1 MIRWISGIALGF
13 LFLAYILLSPSF
25 FFNFGLIIIF
35 GISIYELIKLRVFS
49 LQSLLAFIL
58 IVTAILCLYL
68 YELERSLILIAV
80 MISVATD
87 AFAFFAGK
95 VLGRNKIFPIISPN
109 KTLEGTIGGVVSSV
123 VINFLMITLIFQ
135 NSLKTLDV
143 IMLTLMIFI
152 CAVAAVFGD
161 LLISS
166 IKRQANLKDTGS
178 LIPGH
183 GGLLDRID
191 SHILCIPVFLFYMR
205 FFYEDSACSGINWV
219 YRKKYA

>member
-13 LFLAYILLSPSF
+13 LFLAYIILSPSF

-123 VINFLMITLIFQ
+123 VINSLMITLIFQ

-191 SHILCIPVFLFYMR
+191 SHILCIPVFFVL
-205 FFYEDSACSGINWV
+205 YEV
-219 YRKKYA
+219 LL

>member
-109 KTLEGTIGGVVSSV
+109 KTLEGTIGGIVSSV
-123 VINFLMITLIFQ
+123 VINSLMITLIFQ
-135 NSLKTLDV
+135 NSLKTFDA
-143 IMLTLMIFI
+143 IMLTLVIFI

-191 SHILCIPVFLFYMR
+191 SHILCIPVFFVL
-205 FFYEDSACSGINWV
+205 YEV
-219 YRKKYA
+219 LL

>member
-1 MIRWISGIALGF
+1 MIRWMSGIALGF
-13 LFLAYILLSPSF
+13 LFLAYILLCSPF

-35 GISIYELIKLRVFS
+35 GISTHELIKLRVFS
-49 LQSLLAFIL
+49 LQSFLAFIL

-68 YELERSLILIAV
+68 YELDRSLILIAV
-80 MISVATD
+80 MISVTTD

-109 KTLEGTIGGVVSSV
+109 KTLEGTIGGIVSSV
-123 VINFLMITLIFQ
+123 VINSLMITLIFQ
-135 NSLKTLDV
+135 NSLKTFDA

-152 CAVAAVFGD
+152 CAVASVSGD
-161 LLISS
+161 LLMSS
-166 IKRQANLKDTGS
+166 VKRQANLKDTGS

-191 SHILCIPVFLFYMR
+191 SHILCIPVFFVL
-205 FFYEDSACSGINWV
+205 YEV
-219 YRKKYA
+219 LL

>member
-35 GISIYELIKLRVFS
+35 GISIYELIKLKVFS

-123 VINFLMITLIFQ
+123 VINSLMITLIFQ
-135 NSLKTLDV
+135 NSLKTLNV

-191 SHILCIPVFLFYMR
+191 SHILCIPVFFVL
-205 FFYEDSACSGINWV
+205 YEV
-219 YRKKYA
+219 LL

>member
-123 VINFLMITLIFQ
+123 VINSLMITLIFQ
-135 NSLKTLDV
+135 TSLKTLDV

-191 SHILCIPVFLFYMR
+191 SHILCIPVFFVL
-205 FFYEDSACSGINWV
+205 YEV
-219 YRKKYA
+219 VL

>member
-123 VINFLMITLIFQ
+123 VINSLMITLIFQ

-152 CAVAAVFGD
+152 SAVASVFGD

-191 SHILCIPVFLFYMR
+191 SHILCIPVFFVL
-205 FFYEDSACSGINWV
+205 YEV
-219 YRKKYA
+219 LL

>member
-80 MISVATD
+80 MISVVTD

-109 KTLEGTIGGVVSSV
+109 KTLEGTIGGIVSSV
-123 VINFLMITLIFQ
+123 VINSLMVTLIFQ

-143 IMLTLMIFI
+143 IMLSLLIFI

-191 SHILCIPVFLFYMR
+191 SHLLCIPVFFVL
-205 FFYEDSACSGINWV
+205 YEV
-219 YRKKYA
+219 LL

>member
-58 IVTAILCLYL
+58 MVTAILCLYL
-68 YELERSLILIAV
+68 YELQRSLILIAV

-95 VLGRNKIFPIISPN
+95 ILGRNKIFPIVSPN

-123 VINFLMITLIFQ
+123 VINSLMITLIFQ

-191 SHILCIPVFLFYMR
+191 SHILCIPVFFVL
-205 FFYEDSACSGINWV
+205 YEV
-219 YRKKYA
+219 LL

>member
-95 VLGRNKIFPIISPN
+95 GLGRNKIFPIISPN

-123 VINFLMITLIFQ
+123 VINSLMITLIFQ
-135 NSLKTLDV
+135 NSLKTFDA

-191 SHILCIPVFLFYMR
+191 SHILCIPVFFVL
-205 FFYEDSACSGINWV
+205 YEV
-219 YRKKYA
+219 LL

>member
-123 VINFLMITLIFQ
+123 VINSLMITLIFQ

-143 IMLTLMIFI
+143 IMLALMIFI

-191 SHILCIPVFLFYMR
+191 SHILCIPVFFVL
-205 FFYEDSACSGINWV
+205 YEV
-219 YRKKYA
+219 LL

>member
-87 AFAFFAGK
+87 AFAFFTGK

-123 VINFLMITLIFQ
+123 VINSLMITLIFQ

-191 SHILCIPVFLFYMR
+191 SHILCIPVFFVL
-205 FFYEDSACSGINWV
+205 YEV
-219 YRKKYA
+219 LL

>member
-25 FFNFGLIIIF
+25 FFNSGLIIIF

-80 MISVATD
+80 MISVSTD

-191 SHILCIPVFLFYMR
+191 SHILCIPVFFVL
-205 FFYEDSACSGINWV
+205 YEV
-219 YRKKYA
+219 LL

>member
-123 VINFLMITLIFQ
+123 VINSLMITLIFQ

-191 SHILCIPVFLFYMR
+191 SHILCIPVFFVL
-205 FFYEDSACSGINWV
+205 YEV
-219 YRKKYA
+219 FL

>member
-68 YELERSLILIAV
+68 YEMERSLILIAV
-80 MISVATD
+80 MISVVTD

-123 VINFLMITLIFQ
+123 VINSLMITLIFQ

-191 SHILCIPVFLFYMR
+191 SHILCIPVFFVL
-205 FFYEDSACSGINWV
+205 YEV
-219 YRKKYA
+219 LL

>member
-123 VINFLMITLIFQ
+123 AINSLMITLIFQ

-191 SHILCIPVFLFYMR
+191 SHILCIPVFFVL
-205 FFYEDSACSGINWV
+205 YEV
-219 YRKKYA
+219 LL

>member
-95 VLGRNKIFPIISPN
+95 ILGRNKIFPIISPN

-123 VINFLMITLIFQ
+123 LINSLMITLIFQ

-143 IMLTLMIFI
+143 IMLTLMILI

-191 SHILCIPVFLFYMR
+191 SHILCIPVFFVL
-205 FFYEDSACSGINWV
+205 YEV
-219 YRKKYA
+219 LL

>member
-58 IVTAILCLYL
+58 IVTAILCLYS

-123 VINFLMITLIFQ
+123 VINSLMITLIFQ
-135 NSLKTLDV
+135 NLLKTLDV

-191 SHILCIPVFLFYMR
+191 SHILCIPVFFVL
-205 FFYEDSACSGINWV
+205 YEV
-219 YRKKYA
+219 LL

>member
-58 IVTAILCLYL
+58 IVTAILYLYL

-80 MISVATD
+80 MISVVTD

-95 VLGRNKIFPIISPN
+95 VLGRNKIFPTISPN
-109 KTLEGTIGGVVSSV
+109 KTLEGTIGGIVSSV
-123 VINFLMITLIFQ
+123 VINSLMITLIFQ
-135 NSLKTLDV
+135 NSLKTFDA

-191 SHILCIPVFLFYMR
+191 SHILCIPVFFVLF
-205 FFYEDSACSGINWV
+205 EV
-219 YRKKYA
+219 LK

>member
-95 VLGRNKIFPIISPN
+95 VIGRNKIFPIISPN
-109 KTLEGTIGGVVSSV
+109 KTLEGTIGGVLSSV
-123 VINFLMITLIFQ
+123 MINSLMITLIFQ

-191 SHILCIPVFLFYMR
+191 SHILCIPVFFVL
-205 FFYEDSACSGINWV
+205 YEV
-219 YRKKYA
+219 LL

>member
-25 FFNFGLIIIF
+25 YFNFGLIIIF

-109 KTLEGTIGGVVSSV
+109 KTLEGAIGGVVSSV
-123 VINFLMITLIFQ
+123 VINSLMITLIFQ

-191 SHILCIPVFLFYMR
+191 SHILCIPVFFVL
-205 FFYEDSACSGINWV
+205 YEV
-219 YRKKYA
+219 FL

>member
-58 IVTAILCLYL
+58 IVTAILYLYL

-80 MISVATD
+80 MISVLTD

-95 VLGRNKIFPIISPN
+95 VLGRNKIFPNISPN
-109 KTLEGTIGGVVSSV
+109 KTLEGTIGGVVLSV
-123 VINFLMITLIFQ
+123 VINSLMITLIFQ

-166 IKRQANLKDTGS
+166 IKRQANFKDTGS

-191 SHILCIPVFLFYMR
+191 SHILCIPVFFVL
-205 FFYEDSACSGINWV
+205 YEV
-219 YRKKYA
+219 LL

>member
-109 KTLEGTIGGVVSSV
+109 KTLEGTIGGVVLSV
-123 VINFLMITLIFQ
+123 VINSLMITLIFQ

-143 IMLTLMIFI
+143 IMLTLMILI

-191 SHILCIPVFLFYMR
+191 SHILCIPVFFVL
-205 FFYEDSACSGINWV
+205 YEV
-219 YRKKYA
+219 LL

>member
-109 KTLEGTIGGVVSSV
+109 KTLEGTVGGIVSSV
-123 VINFLMITLIFQ
+123 AINSLMITLIFQ

-191 SHILCIPVFLFYMR
+191 SHILCIPVFFVL
-205 FFYEDSACSGINWV
+205 YEV
-219 YRKKYA
+219 LL

>member
-58 IVTAILCLYL
+58 IVTAILYLYL

-80 MISVATD
+80 MISVVTD

-95 VLGRNKIFPIISPN
+95 VLGRNKIFPTISPN

-123 VINFLMITLIFQ
+123 VINSLMITLIFQ

-143 IMLTLMIFI
+143 IMLSLMVFI

-191 SHILCIPVFLFYMR
+191 SHILCIPVFFVL
-205 FFYEDSACSGINWV
+205 YEV
-219 YRKKYA
+219 LL

>member
-95 VLGRNKIFPIISPN
+95 ILGRNKIFPIISPN
-109 KTLEGTIGGVVSSV
+109 KTLEGTIGGVVLSV
-123 VINFLMITLIFQ
+123 VINSLMITLIFQ

-143 IMLTLMIFI
+143 IMLTLMILI

-191 SHILCIPVFLFYMR
+191 SHILCIPVFFVL
-205 FFYEDSACSGINWV
+205 YEV
-219 YRKKYA
+219 LL

>member
-49 LQSLLAFIL
+49 LQSLLAFII

-95 VLGRNKIFPIISPN
+95 ILGKNKIFPIISPN

-123 VINFLMITLIFQ
+123 VINSLMITLIFQ

-191 SHILCIPVFLFYMR
+191 SHILCIPVFFVL
-205 FFYEDSACSGINWV
+205 YEV
-219 YRKKYA
+219 LL

>member
-109 KTLEGTIGGVVSSV
+109 KTLEGTIGGVVLSV
-123 VINFLMITLIFQ
+123 VINSLMITLIFQ

-166 IKRQANLKDTGS
+166 IKRQANFKDTGS

-191 SHILCIPVFLFYMR
+191 SHILCIPVFFVL
-205 FFYEDSACSGINWV
+205 YEV
-219 YRKKYA
+219 LL

>member
-123 VINFLMITLIFQ
+123 LINSLMITLIFQ

-191 SHILCIPVFLFYMR
+191 SHILCIPVFFVL
-205 FFYEDSACSGINWV
+205 YEV
-219 YRKKYA
+219 LL

>member
-123 VINFLMITLIFQ
+123 VINSLIITLIFQ

-191 SHILCIPVFLFYMR
+191 SHILCIPVFFVL
-205 FFYEDSACSGINWV
+205 YEV
-219 YRKKYA
+219 LL

>member
-123 VINFLMITLIFQ
+123 LINSLMITLIFQ

-143 IMLTLMIFI
+143 IMLSLMIFI

-191 SHILCIPVFLFYMR
+191 SHILCIPVFFVL
-205 FFYEDSACSGINWV
+205 YEV
-219 YRKKYA
+219 LL

>member
-35 GISIYELIKLRVFS
+35 SISIYELIKLRVFS

-87 AFAFFAGK
+87 AFAFIAGK
-95 VLGRNKIFPIISPN
+95 VLGRNKIFPIVSPN

-123 VINFLMITLIFQ
+123 VINSLMITLIFQ

-191 SHILCIPVFLFYMR
+191 SHILCIPVFFVL
-205 FFYEDSACSGINWV
+205 YEV
-219 YRKKYA
+219 LL

>member
-68 YELERSLILIAV
+68 YELERSLILIVV

-123 VINFLMITLIFQ
+123 VINSLMITLIFQ

-191 SHILCIPVFLFYMR
+191 SHILCIPVFFVL
-205 FFYEDSACSGINWV
+205 YEV
-219 YRKKYA
+219 LL

>member
-25 FFNFGLIIIF
+25 LFNFGLIIIF

-80 MISVATD
+80 MISVVTD

-109 KTLEGTIGGVVSSV
+109 KTVEGTIVGVVSSV
-123 VINFLMITLIFQ
+123 VINSLMITLIFQ
-135 NSLKTLDV
+135 NSLKTFDA

-191 SHILCIPVFLFYMR
+191 SHILCIPVFFVL
-205 FFYEDSACSGINWV
+205 YEV
-219 YRKKYA
+219 LL

>member
-58 IVTAILCLYL
+58 IITAILCLYL
-68 YELERSLILIAV
+68 YELERTLILIAV

-123 VINFLMITLIFQ
+123 VINSLMITLIFQ

-191 SHILCIPVFLFYMR
+191 SHILCIPVFFVL
-205 FFYEDSACSGINWV
+205 YEV
-219 YRKKYA
+219 LL

>member
-68 YELERSLILIAV
+68 YELQRSLILIAV

-95 VLGRNKIFPIISPN
+95 ILGRNKIFPIISPN
-109 KTLEGTIGGVVSSV
+109 KTLEGTIGGVLSSV
-123 VINFLMITLIFQ
+123 VINSLMITLIFQ

-143 IMLTLMIFI
+143 IMLSLMIFI
-152 CAVAAVFGD
+152 WAVAAVFGD

-191 SHILCIPVFLFYMR
+191 SHILCIPVFFVL
-205 FFYEDSACSGINWV
+205 YEV
-219 YRKKYA
+219 LL

>member
-35 GISIYELIKLRVFS
+35 GISIFELIKLRVFS

-68 YELERSLILIAV
+68 YELQRSLILIAV

-95 VLGRNKIFPIISPN
+95 ILGRNKIFPIVSPN

-123 VINFLMITLIFQ
+123 VINSLMITLIFQ

-143 IMLTLMIFI
+143 IMLTLMILI

-191 SHILCIPVFLFYMR
+191 SHILCIPVFFVL
-205 FFYEDSACSGINWV
+205 YEV
-219 YRKKYA
+219 LL